1 MTKITPGPAVFT
13 GKFYYIFKE
22 EMVQILHISVLE
34 SKAEVN
40 TYQCVVWVP
49 YNPDTGT
56 LQKNKITYWHYSWR

>member
-40 TYQCVVWVP
+40 TYQCVV
-49 YNPDTGT
+49 
-56 LQKNKITYWHYSWR
+56 

>member
-1 MTKITPGPAVFT
+1 MRL
-13 GKFYYIFKE
+13 GKNHSLQHGE
-22 EMVQILHISVLE
+22 DNEDDWSILHISVLE

-56 LQKNKITYWHYSWR
+56 LQKNKITYWHYSWQ